1 MWRRTRT
8 SVRNRAHTRAP
19 RAPEGTAG
27 TDGTPCMRVRWRR
40 CVWSQRRV
48 PPRKYSRGGCAPT
61 ALLRPSPLVCFPSCR
76 GECPPAHSLG
86 PGRHDGRHRATVCR
100 PPLCCRLFSEGCTTA
115 LSTDIAGMAD
125 ESVTFQPVAS
135 PRYARPNR
143 IDSMTGDVLVGT
155 CMHTTTFGM
164 SGTSSLTGS

>member
-1 MWRRTRT
+1 M
-8 SVRNRAHTRAP
+8 
-19 RAPEGTAG
+19 
-27 TDGTPCMRVRWRR
+27 
-40 CVWSQRRV
+40 
-48 PPRKYSRGGCAPT
+48 
-61 ALLRPSPLVCFPSCR
+61 
-76 GECPPAHSLG
+76 
-86 PGRHDGRHRATVCR
+86 
-100 PPLCCRLFSEGCTTA
+100 A